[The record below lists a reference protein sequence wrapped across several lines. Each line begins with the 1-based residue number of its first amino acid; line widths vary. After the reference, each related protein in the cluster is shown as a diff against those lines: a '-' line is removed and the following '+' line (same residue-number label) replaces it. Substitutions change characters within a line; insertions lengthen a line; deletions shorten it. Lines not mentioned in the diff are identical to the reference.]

1 MCGIVGIIGN
11 KPFARDEI
19 EAFEGMLVL
28 ASDRGEAAT
37 GVIAVLDEGESF
49 KTIKSDQ
56 SSDRF
61 LRGADWREWKEKLQA
76 CKVYG
81 LIGHARFPT
90 TGENSVAHAHPF
102 VMGDRKQTRLALV
115 HNGTLGHVHRRDV
128 DQFGVDSKFIAD
140 EIYNKGTK
148 SIENIDGA
156 MALAWH
162 DERNKCISIFR
173 NTERPLY
180 ISNGLDHFLFGS
192 EKNYIKSA
200 AYRLSEAVKKDY
212 VVMLLDHNIVNI
224 TYDREGMAF
233 ENVKVKHYSYFASH
247 SSSLPALPSKKEI
260 PAKKGYTHHL
270 SYKERGNSINA
281 RIKMGANIFKFVGMK
296 DGKYG
301 YPHLESICA
310 KGTSLYKIGDRIKF
324 FITDY
329 YDYAGMTSQTRPYMK
344 IIGVPDGK
352 GELTLFRVQFH
363 SDKFSDVELMTA
375 NLFEGTISYMRFLDD
390 SELEEGGVIL
400 IGCSDVELAEP
411 IEMESQV

>member
-19 EAFEGMLVL
+19 DAFEGMLVL

-61 LRGADWREWKEKLQA
+61 LRGADWKEWKEKLQA

-233 ENVKVKHYSYFASH
+233 ENVKVKHYSYFASR
-247 SSSLPALPSKKEI
+247 SSSLPVVSTKKD
-260 PAKKGYTHHL
+260 ASVKKGYSHHL
-270 SYKERGNSINA
+270 SYKEKGNSINA
-281 RIKMGANIFKFVGMK
+281 RIKSGNNTYKFVGCK
-296 DGKYG
+296 DVKYG

-310 KGTSLYKIGDRIKF
+310 RGTSLYKVGDRIKF
-324 FITDY
+324 FISDY
-329 YDYAGMTSQTRPYMK
+329 YDYAGFNHPGKQYMK

-352 GELTLFRVQFH
+352 GDTTLFRVQFH
-363 SDKFSDVELMTA
+363 SDKFSDADLMSA
-375 NLFEGTISYMRFLDD
+375 FSFSGTISYMRFLDD
-390 SELEEGGVIL
+390 AELDEGGVIL
-400 IGCSDVELAEP
+400 IGCSDVELSE
-411 IEMESQV
+411 ILDTEDQV